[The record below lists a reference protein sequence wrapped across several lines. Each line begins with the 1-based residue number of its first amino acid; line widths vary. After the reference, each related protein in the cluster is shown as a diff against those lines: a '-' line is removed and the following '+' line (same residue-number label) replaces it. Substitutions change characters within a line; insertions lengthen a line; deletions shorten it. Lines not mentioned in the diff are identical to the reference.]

1 MPCRARFVCLRL
13 ATNAHCRALRLTL
26 CEQVRSGEVR
36 GDECVFF
43 SQDVL
48 EGQSVTM
55 DYGTNYMLNKESQLL
70 QFSQDHALRAVIA
83 SVLGHLDERVMLA
96 VLRYYSS

>member
-1 MPCRARFVCLRL
+1 
-13 ATNAHCRALRLTL
+13 
-26 CEQVRSGEVR
+26 VRSGEVR

-43 SQDVL
+43 SEDVL

-55 DYGTNYMLNKESQLL
+55 DYGANYMLNKESQLS
-70 QFSQDHALRAVIA
+70 QFGEDHELRAVIA